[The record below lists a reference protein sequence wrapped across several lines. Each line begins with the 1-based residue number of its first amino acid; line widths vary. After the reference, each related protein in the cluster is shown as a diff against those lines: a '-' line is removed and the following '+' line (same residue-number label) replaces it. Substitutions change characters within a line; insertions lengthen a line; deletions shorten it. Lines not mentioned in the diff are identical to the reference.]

1 MIKKFKQAIHLLKIL
16 QEHFRTKK
24 NDFEKNE
31 RSFSR
36 SSANVQVRPGTLFFL
51 SFETP

>member
-1 MIKKFKQAIHLLKIL
+1 MIKKFKQVINLLKIL
-16 QEHFRTKK
+16 QEQFRTKK

-36 SSANVQVRPGTLFFL
+36 SFQERSSTTGNVIF
-51 SFETP
+51 S